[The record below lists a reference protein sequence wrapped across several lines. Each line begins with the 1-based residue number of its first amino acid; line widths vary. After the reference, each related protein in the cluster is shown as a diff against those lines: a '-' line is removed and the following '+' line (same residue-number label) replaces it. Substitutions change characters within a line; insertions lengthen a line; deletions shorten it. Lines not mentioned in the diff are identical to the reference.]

1 MTAQYWSQWSDLD
14 ESDVNDRYEDD
25 DIDFDNDDIDDE
37 DTPSPDEGDD
47 E

>member
-1 MTAQYWSQWSDLD
+1 MEGRMTAQYWSQWSDLD
-14 ESDVNDRYEDD
+14 ESDCNDHDD
-25 DIDFDNDDIDDE
+25 DLDFDFYDE